1 MNERVRH
8 LLERF
13 PERAE
18 LIRALGESHARFKD
32 LISEHHDVCE
42 EISRMAQ
49 GDRESQAGRM
59 DDLERR
65 RANLEEELLLLM
77 EDQQRP

>member
-18 LIRALGESHARFKD
+18 LIRALAESHARFKD
-32 LISEHHDVCE
+32 LISDHPDVCE
-42 EISRMAQ
+42 EISRMPE
-49 GDRESQAGRM
+49 GDRESQAGQM

-65 RANLEEELLLLM
+65 RAHLEEELLLLM
-77 EDQQRP
+77 ENQQRP